1 MSEQTQIYMIAKQR
15 TVPLSEVEIPD
26 LWTLAL
32 RLRVLGYV
40 SEARVILKAWTLVH
54 DFRRHI
60 QGQLD
65 LTPLEQL
72 AELGNLH
79 EKLEGTA
86 SSLQS
91 FIEARAEEP
100 KE

>member
-1 MSEQTQIYMIAKQR
+1 MIYRCPDYQHPTDTADSVGCGHEFESE
-15 TVPLSEVEIPD
+15 PD
-26 LWTLAL
+26 HEGIVDCPNCGMWFTPTK
-32 RLRVLGYV
+32 
-40 SEARVILKAWTLVH
+40 EP
-54 DFRRHI
+54 
-60 QGQLD
+60 
-65 LTPLEQL
+65 TPLEQL